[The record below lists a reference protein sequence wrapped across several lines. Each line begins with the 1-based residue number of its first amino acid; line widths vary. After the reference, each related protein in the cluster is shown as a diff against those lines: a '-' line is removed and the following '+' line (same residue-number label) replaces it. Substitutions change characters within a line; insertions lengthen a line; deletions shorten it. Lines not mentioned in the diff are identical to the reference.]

1 MCSFIYQ
8 LNVYLHTCSSVRMT
22 FHRKLRQG
30 RRASAHR
37 THILVTKSQCSH
49 LLTVSSPYS
58 KQSSEF
64 LRDIRPRSVIRLTS
78 ILFSRSHAC
87 RHQWCCRSERTD
99 ERYRRLGERGRN
111 TWRRKSRIFSMFIC
125 FRAKWRGRAGKDT
138 SGQRMMNREVIEN
151 GQKYSESQL

>member
-30 RRASAHR
+30 RRASTHR

-58 KQSSEF
+58 KQPSEF

-78 ILFSRSHAC
+78 ISFSRSHAC
-87 RHQWCCRSERTD
+87 RHQSRSELTSD
-99 ERYRRLGERGRN
+99 IERGRN